1 MVRAM
6 GLVRGGCPFEDA
18 CLRICLVGERGVLL
32 VYGRDGRESEAGM
45 GLNRLMRLHRTLYVH
60 EPELVMDGCVD

>member
-1 MVRAM
+1 MTSTEGGCGTDGGEGSAREVEFENAVGRAM

-32 VYGRDGRESEAGM
+32 A
-45 GLNRLMRLHRTLYVH
+45 
-60 EPELVMDGCVD
+60 